1 MARHV
6 PAIHRVPLELW
17 TVIFMYM
24 EPHEIVR
31 VRKVCVH
38 SLTQTMRSMFMAG
51 VSAALWHQLYVR
63 RAQQCPLA
71 AHTTS
76 QGVYVDAMES
86 ALLVRD
92 KMDRAWA
99 TRGAHPAR
107 VIRFRAHVNRITS
120 VRLVVGPPQPQNE
133 EVRVSYWLL
142 TGSVDG
148 YVRVWDVNRVLRHTG
163 SLNVTP
169 ELAVDALLRSTC
181 NDSTGDEDE
190 PRVLPTDP
198 AHDIKRSARAFL
210 VAEVDTGGDVTSI
223 DVQVDAEM
231 RIMTIAVGSYY
242 VCAIH
247 SHTEH
252 GGSPDVRVAF
262 AVSATYAG
270 HLCFVGPP
278 RVGWH
283 TMCVVTGRCG
293 RCVRCAHAAIG
304 TYTGR
309 VYLLHW
315 RSGERAMLEQ
325 LDRGSVAALALLD
338 THVVVVS
345 RMGHITIYERRGTVD
360 ATLVGQH
367 TVGQHPL
374 LSASLG
380 TVDERRMGT
389 YRRPGAV
396 RQLPL
401 LSVDPTG
408 LTHWSLDYTHPTEPP
423 RCVAHH
429 EMSERMIG
437 ASVGATGHHGILAS
451 SLGGVPPICAVRLYT
466 QDRQLMPIRPT
477 PDIVIPGN
485 SLSVP
490 VLGPVPAG
498 APPPSSP
505 TPPRRVRVDSFSST
519 STASSTAPS
528 PSSRVDMLTESAI
541 DEARGVVCLASVRG
555 AVWIADYGGNIDT
568 M

>member
-6 PAIHRVPLELW
+6 PAVHRVPLELW
-17 TVIFMYM
+17 AVIFTYM
-24 EPHEIVR
+24 EPKEIVC
-31 VRKVCVH
+31 VRK
-38 SLTQTMRSMFMAG
+38 TMRAMFMAG
-51 VSAALWHQLYVR
+51 VSAALWHQLYMR
-63 RAQQCPLA
+63 HAQQCPLA
-71 AHTTS
+71 AYKTS
-76 QGVYVDAMES
+76 QGMSVDAMER

-92 KMDRAWA
+92 QMNRAWA
-99 TRGAHPAR
+99 KRGAHPVR

-120 VRLVVGPPQPQNE
+120 VRLVVGPPQPRQGGIHA
-133 EVRVSYWLL
+133 SYWLL

-148 YVRVWDVNRVLRHTG
+148 YVRVWDVNRVLQQNG

-169 ELAVDALLRSTC
+169 ELAVDALARSTC
-181 NDSTGDEDE
+181 DESTCDEDE

-223 DVQVDAEM
+223 DAQVDPEM
-231 RIMTIAVGSYY
+231 RIVTIAVGSYY
-242 VCAIH
+242 STAGALLYELRLRSLPHMLDICA
-247 SHTEH
+247 SLDPPEW
-252 GGSPDVRVAF
+252 GGTQCVSLLDDVV
-262 AVSATYAG
+262 
-270 HLCFVGPP
+270 
-278 RVGWH
+278 
-283 TMCVVTGRCG
+283 
-293 RCVRCAHAAIG
+293 AIG

-315 RSGERAMLEQ
+315 RSGERIMLEQ
-325 LDRGSVAALALLD
+325 LERGSIAALALLD
-338 THVVVVS
+338 THVVAVS
-345 RMGHITIYERRGTVD
+345 RMGHITIYERRGTVE

-374 LSASLG
+374 ISASLG
-380 TVDERRMGT
+380 TVDERRMGM

-396 RQLPL
+396 RELPL

-408 LTHWSLDYTHPTEPP
+408 MTHWSLNFTRPTEPP

-437 ASVGATGHHGILAS
+437 ASVGATGHHGILTS

-466 QDRQLMPIRPT
+466 QGTPLVPIRPT
-477 PDIVIPGN
+477 PDIALPAD
-485 SLSVP
+485 SHSVP
-490 VLGPVPAG
+490 VLGPLPAG

-519 STASSTAPS
+519 STTSSTAPS
-528 PSSRVDMLTESAI
+528 PSSRVDMLSESAM